1 MSRFLTERFTELE
14 PYVPGEQPQNRQY
27 IKLNTNES
35 PFPVSDKARAE
46 ATRALDRLELY
57 PDPDCKT
64 LTRSLAGFLADKYSM
79 DLTAE
84 NVILTNGSDEVL
96 NFAFMAFCD
105 GNTPAVF
112 PDITYGF
119 YPVFADMNGVP
130 YSEIPLDPEFRIN
143 PEEYAKAGGTL
154 FIANP
159 NAHTGIALSREEIEG
174 IIRSNPD
181 NLVVVDEAYVDF
193 GGESCIPLIDKY
205 DNILVIQTF
214 SKSRSMAGAR
224 LGFGAASRELIV
236 DLNTI
241 RNSTNPYNINALTMA
256 AGVGVLEDEEY
267 TRENCRKIIENRKY
281 TDEEL
286 RRLGFELTDS
296 TANFIFMKH
305 PEYDG
310 GRLYEDLKREGILVR
325 HFTKERIAQ
334 YNRVTIGSRRQMEV
348 FIDTLEKLLEEAGC
362 KGEKERTNEN
372 S

>member
-1 MSRFLTERFTELE
+1 
-14 PYVPGEQPQNRQY
+14 
-27 IKLNTNES
+27 
-35 PFPVSDKARAE
+35 
-46 ATRALDRLELY
+46 
-57 PDPDCKT
+57 
-64 LTRSLAGFLADKYSM
+64 
-79 DLTAE
+79 
-84 NVILTNGSDEVL
+84 
-96 NFAFMAFCD
+96 
-105 GNTPAVF
+105 
-112 PDITYGF
+112 
-119 YPVFADMNGVP
+119 MNGVP
-130 YSEIPLDPEFRIN
+130 YREIPLDPEFRIN

-193 GGESCIPLIDKY
+193 GGESCIPLIEKY

-310 GRLYEDLKREGILVR
+310 GQLYEDLKREGILVR

-334 YNRVTIGSRRQMEV
+334 YNRVTIGSSRQMEV